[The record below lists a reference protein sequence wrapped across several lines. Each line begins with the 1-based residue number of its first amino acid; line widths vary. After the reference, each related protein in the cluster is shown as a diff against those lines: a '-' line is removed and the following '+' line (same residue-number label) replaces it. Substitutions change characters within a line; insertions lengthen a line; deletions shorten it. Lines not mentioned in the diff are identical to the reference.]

1 MKEFYRKSEE
11 LMYKVV
17 LVDDEYWALQANIQ
31 IFNWE
36 KFGFS
41 VAAST
46 TDAEEAIELI
56 TKHKPEVVFLDIN
69 MPGMSGFEL
78 IEKLNNSDKIKF
90 VIISAYR
97 EFEFAQKAIGL
108 EVFDYCIKPI
118 RRETADTV
126 LERLKKKLDK
136 DKNGFDVESELSKYN
151 FRCENIKNKKFREL
165 LEYVLV
171 NYSFKFNLN
180 NLAEEYSLNPNYCSS
195 LFMKYFDCGFS
206 EFVSKIKIY
215 NAAIFLKN
223 TDMKIEDIALDKCG
237 FSDYG
242 YFNKVFKKFMN
253 VSPSEY
259 RKNNL

>member
-1 MKEFYRKSEE
+1 
-11 LMYKVV
+11 MYNVV
-17 LVDDEYWALQANIQ
+17 LIDDEYWALQANIH

-36 KFGFS
+36 KFGFN
-41 VAAST
+41 VVAST
-46 TDAEEAIELI
+46 TDAEEAIEII
-56 TKHKPEVVFLDIN
+56 TTLKPDVVFLDIN

-78 IEKLNNSDKIKF
+78 IEKINNPNKIKF

-97 EFEFAQKAIGL
+97 QFEFAQKAIGL
-108 EVFDYCIKPI
+108 EVFDYCVKPI
-118 RRETADTV
+118 RTDTADKV

-136 DKNGFDVESELSKYN
+136 EKNGFDVEAELLKYN
-151 FRCENIKNKKFREL
+151 FRCENIKNKKFKEL
-165 LEYVLV
+165 LEYILI

-180 NLAEEYSLNPNYCSS
+180 KLAEDYSLNPNYCSS
-195 LFMKYFDCGFS
+195 LFMKYFNCGFS

-215 NAAIFLKN
+215 NGAIFLKD

-242 YFNKVFKKFMN
+242 YFNKVFKRIMN

-259 RKNNL
+259 RKNNSKR